1 MLKGEI
7 KMQKIKGAFPVL
19 ITPMDEFQEINWDG
33 VKQNVNYFIEQKVAG
48 IIINGSTGEF
58 VSLSKEERFKM
69 VETVLKEVDGRI
81 PVIVGTAAETTK
93 ETIEYTRHAEAHG
106 ADCALI
112 INSYYCK
119 PKEEEIYFHFK
130 EISNVV
136 NIPIMLYNNPFT
148 SGVDMSTELMLRIGK
163 ECGNVTHIKESSGD
177 IRKARDL
184 VRQGEGAFQVFC
196 GSEDL
201 VMESYLVGATGW
213 VSVAGNIV
221 PGLVT
226 KMYEHF
232 QNGELE
238 KAWEIN
244 DAILPLC
251 EFLEGSG
258 KYVQI
263 VKRSMELHGQAGGPS
278 RYPRLGLTVEEDQ
291 KLQTILSRINGQF
304 DPHLKM
310 R

>member
-19 ITPMDEFQEINWDG
+19 ITPMDEFQEIDWQG

-58 VSLSKEERFKM
+58 VSLSKEERFNM

-93 ETIEYTRHAEAHG
+93 ETIEYTKHAEAHG

-130 EISNVV
+130 EISNAV

-163 ECGNVTHIKESSGD
+163 ECENVTRIKESSGD

-201 VMESYLVGATGW
+201 VMESYLVGASGW

-238 KAWEIN
+238 KAWEMN

-263 VKRSMELHGQAGGPS
+263 VKRSMELHGQVGGPS
-278 RYPRLGLTVEEDQ
+278 RYPRLGLTEEEDQ
-291 KLQTILSRINGQF
+291 KLQTILLEIAA
-304 DPHLKM
+304 HAAV
-310 R
+310 

>member
-1 MLKGEI
+1 
-7 KMQKIKGAFPVL
+7 MQNIKGAFPVL
-19 ITPMDEFQEINWDG
+19 ITPMDELQEVNWDG
-33 VKQNVNYFIEQKVAG
+33 VKQNVNYFINQNVAG

-69 VETVLKEVDGRI
+69 VETVLKEVDGRV

-93 ETIEYTRHAEAHG
+93 ETIEYTKHAEAHG

-130 EISNVV
+130 EISNAV

-163 ECGNVTHIKESSGD
+163 ECENVTHIKESSGD

-291 KLQTILSRINGQF
+291 NLQTILSNITA
-304 DPHLKM
+304 HTAV
-310 R
+310 

>member
-1 MLKGEI
+1 MK
-7 KMQKIKGAFPVL
+7 KIKGAFPVL
-19 ITPMDEFQEINWDG
+19 ITPMDEFQEINWNG
-33 VKQNVNYFIEQKVAG
+33 VKQNVNYFIDQKVAG

-93 ETIEYTRHAEAHG
+93 ETIEYTKHAEAHG

-130 EISNVV
+130 EISNAV

-148 SGVDMSTELMLRIGK
+148 SGINMSTELMLRIGK
-163 ECGNVTHIKESSGD
+163 ECENVTHIKESSGD

-226 KMYEHF
+226 KMHEHF

-278 RYPRLGLTVEEDQ
+278 RYPRLGLTEEE
-291 KLQTILSRINGQF
+291 
-304 DPHLKM
+304 
-310 R
+310 

>member
-1 MLKGEI
+1 M
-7 KMQKIKGAFPVL
+7 KMIRGAFPVL
-19 ITPMDEFQEINWDG
+19 ITPMNEAQEIDWDG
-33 VKQNVNYFIEQKVAG
+33 VKNNVNYFIEQHVAG

-58 VSLSKEERFKM
+58 VSLTKEERM
-69 VETVLKEVDGRI
+69 EMAEVVLKEVNGRI

-93 ETIEYTRHAEAHG
+93 ETIAYTHHAELHG
-106 ADCALI
+106 ASGALI

-130 EISNVV
+130 QISDAV

-148 SGVDMSTELMLRIGK
+148 SGVDMSTELMLKIGK
-163 ECGNVTHIKESSGD
+163 ECENVTYIKESSGD

-184 VRQGEGAFQVFC
+184 IRQADGAFEVFC

-221 PGLVT
+221 PRIVT
-226 KMYEHF
+226 QMYEYV

-244 DAILPLC
+244 DRILPLC
-251 EFLEGSG
+251 TFLEESG

-263 VKRSMELHGQAGGPS
+263 VKRAMELNGQAGGPS
-278 RYPRLGLTVEEDQ
+278 RYPRLALTRAEDE
-291 KLQTILSRINGQF
+291 KLQNLLLRITVQSAV
-304 DPHLKM
+304 
-310 R
+310 

>member
-1 MLKGEI
+1 MK
-7 KMQKIKGAFPVL
+7 KIKGAFPVL
-19 ITPMDEFQEINWDG
+19 ITPMDELQEINWNG

-93 ETIEYTRHAEAHG
+93 ETIEYTKHAEAHG

-130 EISNVV
+130 EISNAV

-163 ECGNVTHIKESSGD
+163 ECENVTHIKESSGD

-201 VMESYLVGATGW
+201 VMESYLVGASGW

-278 RYPRLGLTVEEDQ
+278 RYPRLGLTEEEDQ
-291 KLQTILSRINGQF
+291 KLQTILSKIAA
-304 DPHLKM
+304 LAAV
-310 R
+310 

>member
-1 MLKGEI
+1 
-7 KMQKIKGAFPVL
+7 MQKIKGAFPVL
-19 ITPMDEFQEINWDG
+19 ITPMDEFQEIDWKG

-58 VSLSKEERFKM
+58 VSLSKEERFNM

-93 ETIEYTRHAEAHG
+93 ETIEYTKHAEAHG

-130 EISNVV
+130 EISNAV

-163 ECGNVTHIKESSGD
+163 ECENVTHIKESSGD

-201 VMESYLVGATGW
+201 VMESYLVGASGW

-238 KAWEIN
+238 KAWEMN
-244 DAILPLC
+244 GAILPLC

-263 VKRSMELHGQAGGPS
+263 VKRSMELHGQVGGPS
-278 RYPRLGLTVEEDQ
+278 RYPRLGLTEEEDQ
-291 KLQTILSRINGQF
+291 KLQTILSEIAA
-304 DPHLKM
+304 HAAV
-310 R
+310 

>member
-1 MLKGEI
+1 MK
-7 KMQKIKGAFPVL
+7 KIKGAFPVL
-19 ITPMDEFQEINWDG
+19 ITPMDEFQEINWNG
-33 VKQNVNYFIEQKVAG
+33 VKQNVNYFINQKVAG

-93 ETIEYTRHAEAHG
+93 ETIEYTKHAEAHG

-130 EISNVV
+130 EISNAV

-163 ECGNVTHIKESSGD
+163 ECENVTHIKESSGD

-278 RYPRLGLTVEEDQ
+278 RYPRLRLTEEEDQ
-291 KLQTILSRINGQF
+291 KFQMIISKIAA
-304 DPHLKM
+304 HAAV
-310 R
+310 

>member
-1 MLKGEI
+1 M
-7 KMQKIKGAFPVL
+7 
-19 ITPMDEFQEINWDG
+19 
-33 VKQNVNYFIEQKVAG
+33 
-48 IIINGSTGEF
+48 S
-58 VSLSKEERFKM
+58 SSKEERFKM
-69 VETVLKEVDGRI
+69 VETVLKEVNGRI

-93 ETIEYTRHAEAHG
+93 ETIEFTKHAETHG

-130 EISNVV
+130 EISNAV

-163 ECGNVTHIKESSGD
+163 DCENVTHIKESSGD

-213 VSVAGNIV
+213 VSVAGNVV

-278 RYPRLGLTVEEDQ
+278 RYPRLRLTEEEDQ
-291 KLQTILSRINGQF
+291 KLQMIISKIAA
-304 DPHLKM
+304 HAAV
-310 R
+310 

>member
-1 MLKGEI
+1 
-7 KMQKIKGAFPVL
+7 MQTIKGAFPVL
-19 ITPMDEFQEINWDG
+19 ITPMDEFQEINWNG

-58 VSLSKEERFKM
+58 VSLSKEERFNM

-93 ETIEYTRHAEAHG
+93 ETIEYTKHAEAHG

-130 EISNVV
+130 EISNAV

-163 ECGNVTHIKESSGD
+163 ECENVTHIKESSGD

-201 VMESYLVGATGW
+201 VMESYLVGASGW

-221 PGLVT
+221 PSLVT

-278 RYPRLGLTVEEDQ
+278 RYPRLGLTEEEDQ
-291 KLQTILSRINGQF
+291 KLQTILAEIAA
-304 DPHLKM
+304 HAAV
-310 R
+310 

>member
-1 MLKGEI
+1 MR
-7 KMQKIKGAFPVL
+7 KIKGAFPVL

-93 ETIEYTRHAEAHG
+93 ETIEYTKHAEAHG

-130 EISNVV
+130 EISNAV

-163 ECGNVTHIKESSGD
+163 ECKNVTHIKESSGD

-232 QNGELE
+232 QNDELE

-278 RYPRLGLTVEEDQ
+278 RYPRLGLTADEDQ
-291 KLQTILSRINGQF
+291 KLQTILSNIAA
-304 DPHLKM
+304 HAAV
-310 R
+310 

>member
-1 MLKGEI
+1 
-7 KMQKIKGAFPVL
+7 MQNIKGAFPVL
-19 ITPMDEFQEINWDG
+19 ITPMDEFQEVDWKG
-33 VKQNVNYFIEQKVAG
+33 VKQNVNYFIEKKVAG

-58 VSLSKEERFKM
+58 VSLSKEERFNM

-93 ETIEYTRHAEAHG
+93 ETIEYTKHAEAHG

-130 EISNVV
+130 EISNAV

-148 SGVDMSTELMLRIGK
+148 SGVNMSAELMLRIGK
-163 ECGNVTHIKESSGD
+163 ECENVTHIKESSGD

-201 VMESYLVGATGW
+201 VMESYLVGASGW

-263 VKRSMELHGQAGGPS
+263 VKRSMELHGQVGGPS
-278 RYPRLGLTVEEDQ
+278 RYPRLGLTEEEDQ
-291 KLQTILSRINGQF
+291 KLQTILSEIAA
-304 DPHLKM
+304 HAAV
-310 R
+310 

>member
-1 MLKGEI
+1 
-7 KMQKIKGAFPVL
+7 MQNIKGAFPVL
-19 ITPMDEFQEINWDG
+19 ITPMDEFQEIDWKG
-33 VKQNVNYFIEQKVAG
+33 VKQNVNYFIEKKVAG

-58 VSLSKEERFKM
+58 VSLSKEERFNM

-93 ETIEYTRHAEAHG
+93 ETIEYTKHAEAHG

-130 EISNVV
+130 EISNAV

-148 SGVDMSTELMLRIGK
+148 SGVDMSAELMLRIGK
-163 ECGNVTHIKESSGD
+163 ECENVTHIKESSGD

-201 VMESYLVGATGW
+201 VMESYLVGASGW

-263 VKRSMELHGQAGGPS
+263 VKRSMELHGQVGGPS
-278 RYPRLGLTVEEDQ
+278 RYPRLGLTEEEDQ
-291 KLQTILSRINGQF
+291 KLQTILSEIAA
-304 DPHLKM
+304 HAAV
-310 R
+310 

>member
-1 MLKGEI
+1 
-7 KMQKIKGAFPVL
+7 MQKIKGAFPVL
-19 ITPMDEFQEINWDG
+19 ITPMDEFQEINWNG

-93 ETIEYTRHAEAHG
+93 ETIEYTKYAEVHG

-130 EISNVV
+130 EISNAV

-163 ECGNVTHIKESSGD
+163 ECENVTHIKESSGD

-184 VRQGEGAFQVFC
+184 VRQSEGAFQVFC

-278 RYPRLGLTVEEDQ
+278 RYPRLGLTIEEDQ
-291 KLQTILSRINGQF
+291 KLQTILSRINGQY
-304 DPHLKM
+304 DSYLKM

>member
-1 MLKGEI
+1 
-7 KMQKIKGAFPVL
+7 MQKIKGAFPVL
-19 ITPMDEFQEINWDG
+19 IAPMDEFQEIDWKG

-58 VSLSKEERFKM
+58 VSLSKEERFNM

-93 ETIEYTRHAEAHG
+93 ETIEYTKHAEAHG

-130 EISNVV
+130 ESSHAV

-163 ECGNVTHIKESSGD
+163 ECENVTHIKESSGD

-201 VMESYLVGATGW
+201 VMESYLVGASGW

-232 QNGELE
+232 QNSELE

-263 VKRSMELHGQAGGPS
+263 VKRSMELHGQVGGPS
-278 RYPRLGLTVEEDQ
+278 RYPRLGLTEVEDQ
-291 KLQTILSRINGQF
+291 KLQTILSEIAA
-304 DPHLKM
+304 HAAV
-310 R
+310 

>member
-1 MLKGEI
+1 
-7 KMQKIKGAFPVL
+7 MQNIKGAFPVL
-19 ITPMDEFQEINWDG
+19 ITPMDEFQEIDWKG
-33 VKQNVNYFIEQKVAG
+33 VKQNVNYFIEKKVTG

-58 VSLSKEERFKM
+58 VSLSKEERFNM

-93 ETIEYTRHAEAHG
+93 ETIEYTKHAEAHG

-130 EISNVV
+130 EISNAV

-163 ECGNVTHIKESSGD
+163 ECENVTHIKESSGD

-201 VMESYLVGATGW
+201 VMESYLVGASGW

-263 VKRSMELHGQAGGPS
+263 VKRSMELHGQSGGPS
-278 RYPRLGLTVEEDQ
+278 RYPRLGLTEEEDQ
-291 KLQTILSRINGQF
+291 KLQTILSEIAA
-304 DPHLKM
+304 HAAV
-310 R
+310 

>member
-1 MLKGEI
+1 
-7 KMQKIKGAFPVL
+7 MQKIKGAFPVL
-19 ITPMDEFQEINWDG
+19 ITPMDEFQEINWNG
-33 VKQNVNYFIEQKVAG
+33 VKQNVNYFIDQKVAG

-58 VSLSKEERFKM
+58 VSLSKEEKFRM

-93 ETIEYTRHAEAHG
+93 ETIEYTKHAEAHG

-130 EISNVV
+130 EISNAV

-148 SGVDMSTELMLRIGK
+148 SGIDMSTELMLRIGK
-163 ECGNVTHIKESSGD
+163 ECENVTHIKESSGD

-201 VMESYLVGATGW
+201 VMESYLVGASGW

-238 KAWEIN
+238 KAWEMN

-278 RYPRLGLTVEEDQ
+278 RYPRLGLTEEEDQ
-291 KLQTILSRINGQF
+291 KLQTILSKIVA
-304 DPHLKM
+304 HAAV
-310 R
+310 

>member
-1 MLKGEI
+1 
-7 KMQKIKGAFPVL
+7 MQKIKGAFPVL
-19 ITPMDEFQEINWDG
+19 ITPMDEFQEIDWQG

-58 VSLSKEERFKM
+58 VSLSKEERFNM

-93 ETIEYTRHAEAHG
+93 ETIEYTKHAEAHG

-130 EISNVV
+130 EISNAV

-163 ECGNVTHIKESSGD
+163 ECENVTHIKESSGD

-201 VMESYLVGATGW
+201 VMESYLVGASGW

-238 KAWEIN
+238 KAWEMN

-263 VKRSMELHGQAGGPS
+263 VKRSMELHGQVGGPS
-278 RYPRLGLTVEEDQ
+278 RYPRLGLTEEEDQ
-291 KLQTILSRINGQF
+291 KLQTILLEIAA
-304 DPHLKM
+304 HAAV
-310 R
+310 

>member
-1 MLKGEI
+1 
-7 KMQKIKGAFPVL
+7 MQNIKGAFPVL
-19 ITPMDEFQEINWDG
+19 ITPMDEFQEIDWKG
-33 VKQNVNYFIEQKVAG
+33 VKQNVNYFIEKKVAG

-58 VSLSKEERFKM
+58 VSLSKEERFNM

-93 ETIEYTRHAEAHG
+93 ETIEYTKHAEAHG

-130 EISNVV
+130 EISNAV

-148 SGVDMSTELMLRIGK
+148 SGVDMSTELMLRIGT
-163 ECGNVTHIKESSGD
+163 ECENVTHIKESSGD

-263 VKRSMELHGQAGGPS
+263 VKRSMELHGQVGGPS
-278 RYPRLGLTVEEDQ
+278 RYPRLGLTEEEDQ
-291 KLQTILSRINGQF
+291 KLQTILSEIAA
-304 DPHLKM
+304 HAAV
-310 R
+310 

>member
-1 MLKGEI
+1 
-7 KMQKIKGAFPVL
+7 MQKIKGAFPVL
-19 ITPMDEFQEINWDG
+19 ITPMDEFQEIDWKG

-58 VSLSKEERFKM
+58 VSLSKEERFNM

-93 ETIEYTRHAEAHG
+93 ETIEYTKHAEAHG

-130 EISNVV
+130 EISNAV

-163 ECGNVTHIKESSGD
+163 ECENVTHIKESSGD
-177 IRKARDL
+177 VRKARDL

-201 VMESYLVGATGW
+201 VMESYLVGASGW

-278 RYPRLGLTVEEDQ
+278 RYPRLGLTEEEDQ
-291 KLQTILSRINGQF
+291 KLQTILSEIAA
-304 DPHLKM
+304 HAAV
-310 R
+310 

>member
-1 MLKGEI
+1 
-7 KMQKIKGAFPVL
+7 MQKIQGAFPVL
-19 ITPMDEFQEINWDG
+19 ITPMNEFQEIDWKG
-33 VKQNVNYFIEQKVAG
+33 VKQNINYFIEQKVAG

-81 PVIVGTAAETTK
+81 PVIVGTAAETTR
-93 ETIEYTRHAEAHG
+93 ETIEYTKHAEAHG

-130 EISNVV
+130 EISNAV

-163 ECGNVTHIKESSGD
+163 ECENVTHIKESSGD

-263 VKRSMELHGQAGGPS
+263 VKRSMELHGQVGDLLAIQ
-278 RYPRLGLTVEEDQ
+278 DW
-291 KLQTILSRINGQF
+291 
-304 DPHLKM
+304 D
-310 R
+310 

>member
-1 MLKGEI
+1 
-7 KMQKIKGAFPVL
+7 MQKIKGAFPVL

-48 IIINGSTGEF
+48 VIINGSTGEF

-69 VETVLKEVDGRI
+69 VETVLKEIDGRI

-93 ETIEYTRHAEAHG
+93 ETIEYTKHAEAHG

-119 PKEEEIYFHFK
+119 PKEE
-130 EISNVV
+130 V

-148 SGVDMSTELMLRIGK
+148 SGVDMSTKLMLRIGK
-163 ECGNVTHIKESSGD
+163 ECENVTHIKESSGD

-184 VRQGEGAFQVFC
+184 VRQSEGAFQVFC

-201 VMESYLVGATGW
+201 VMESYLVGASGW

-278 RYPRLGLTVEEDQ
+278 RYPRLGLTVDEDQ
-291 KLQTILSRINGQF
+291 KLQTILSNIAA
-304 DPHLKM
+304 HVAV
-310 R
+310 

>member
-1 MLKGEI
+1 MK
-7 KMQKIKGAFPVL
+7 KIKGAFPVL
-19 ITPMDEFQEINWDG
+19 ITPMDELQEINWNG

-93 ETIEYTRHAEAHG
+93 ETIEYTKHAEAHG

-130 EISNVV
+130 EISNAV

-148 SGVDMSTELMLRIGK
+148 SGVDMSTDLMLRIGK
-163 ECGNVTHIKESSGD
+163 ECENVTHIKESSGD

-226 KMYEHF
+226 KMYGHF

-278 RYPRLGLTVEEDQ
+278 RYPRLGLTEEEDQ
-291 KLQTILSRINGQF
+291 KLQMLISKIAT
-304 DPHLKM
+304 HAAV
-310 R
+310 

>member
-1 MLKGEI
+1 MK
-7 KMQKIKGAFPVL
+7 KIKGAFPVL
-19 ITPMDEFQEINWDG
+19 ITPMDEFQEINWNG
-33 VKQNVNYFIEQKVAG
+33 VKQNVNYFIEKKVAG

-69 VETVLKEVDGRI
+69 VETVLKEVNGRI

-93 ETIEYTRHAEAHG
+93 ETIEYTKHAEVHG
-106 ADCALI
+106 ADCVLI

-130 EISNVV
+130 EISNAV

-163 ECGNVTHIKESSGD
+163 DCENVTHIKESSGD

-232 QNGELE
+232 HNGELE

-278 RYPRLGLTVEEDQ
+278 RYPRLGLTEEEDQ
-291 KLQTILSRINGQF
+291 KLQTIISKIAA
-304 DPHLKM
+304 HAAV
-310 R
+310 

>member
-1 MLKGEI
+1 MKCKGENMM
-7 KMQKIKGAFPVL
+7 KSIKGAFPVL
-19 ITPMDEFQEINWDG
+19 ITPMDEFQEIDWNG

-58 VSLSKEERFKM
+58 VSLSKKERFKM

-81 PVIVGTAAETTK
+81 PVIAGTAAETTK
-93 ETIEYTRHAEAHG
+93 ETIEYTKHAEAHG

-130 EISNVV
+130 EISNAV

-148 SGVDMSTELMLRIGK
+148 SGVDMSIELMLRIGK
-163 ECGNVTHIKESSGD
+163 ECENVTHIKESSGD
-177 IRKARDL
+177 IRKVRDL
-184 VRQGEGAFQVFC
+184 VRQGESAFQVFC

-232 QNGELE
+232 QNGEFE
-238 KAWEIN
+238 HAWEIN
-244 DAILPLC
+244 DTILPLC

-263 VKRSMELHGQAGGPS
+263 VKRAMELHGQTGGPS
-278 RYPRLGLTVEEDQ
+278 RYPRLGLTQEEDQ
-291 KLQTILSRINGQF
+291 KLQQILLQITANSAV
-304 DPHLKM
+304 
-310 R
+310 

>member
-1 MLKGEI
+1 
-7 KMQKIKGAFPVL
+7 MQNIKGAFPVL
-19 ITPMDEFQEINWDG
+19 ITPMDEFQEIDWKG

-58 VSLSKEERFKM
+58 VSLSKEERFNM

-81 PVIVGTAAETTK
+81 PVIIGTAAETTK
-93 ETIEYTRHAEAHG
+93 ETIEYTKHAEAHG

-130 EISNVV
+130 EISNAV

-163 ECGNVTHIKESSGD
+163 ECENVTHIKESSGD

-201 VMESYLVGATGW
+201 VMESYLVGASGW

-238 KAWEIN
+238 KAWEMN

-263 VKRSMELHGQAGGPS
+263 VKRSMELHGQVGGPS
-278 RYPRLGLTVEEDQ
+278 RYPRLGLTEEEDQ
-291 KLQTILSRINGQF
+291 KLQTILSEIAA
-304 DPHLKM
+304 HAAV
-310 R
+310 

>member
-1 MLKGEI
+1 
-7 KMQKIKGAFPVL
+7 
-19 ITPMDEFQEINWDG
+19 MDEFQEINWDG

-48 IIINGSTGEF
+48 VIINGSTGEF

-69 VETVLKEVDGRI
+69 VETVLKEIDGRI

-93 ETIEYTRHAEAHG
+93 ETIEYTKHAEAHG

-130 EISNVV
+130 EISNSV

-148 SGVDMSTELMLRIGK
+148 SGVDMSTKLMLRIGK
-163 ECGNVTHIKESSGD
+163 ECENVTHIKESSGD

-184 VRQGEGAFQVFC
+184 VRQSEGAFQVFC

-201 VMESYLVGATGW
+201 VMESYLVGASGW

-226 KMYEHF
+226 KCMSIF
-232 QNGELE
+232 
-238 KAWEIN
+238 
-244 DAILPLC
+244 
-251 EFLEGSG
+251 
-258 KYVQI
+258 
-263 VKRSMELHGQAGGPS
+263 
-278 RYPRLGLTVEEDQ
+278 
-291 KLQTILSRINGQF
+291 
-304 DPHLKM
+304 KM
-310 R
+310 VN

>member
-1 MLKGEI
+1 
-7 KMQKIKGAFPVL
+7 MQTMRGAFPVL
-19 ITPMDEFQEINWDG
+19 ITPMNEAQEIDWNG
-33 VKQNVNYFIEQKVAG
+33 VKNNVNYFIDQNVVG

-69 VETVLKEVDGRI
+69 TETVLKEVKGRI

-93 ETIEYTRHAEAHG
+93 ETISYTKHAEIHG
-106 ADCALI
+106 ASGALI

-130 EISNVV
+130 EISNAV
-136 NIPIMLYNNPFT
+136 NLPIMLYNNPFT
-148 SGVDMSTELMLRIGK
+148 SGVDMSTELMLKIGRDC
-163 ECGNVTHIKESSGD
+163 ESVAYIKESSGD

-184 VRQGEGAFQVFC
+184 IRQANGAFEVFC

-221 PGLVT
+221 PRIVT
-226 KMYEHF
+226 QMYEYV

-244 DAILPLC
+244 DLILPLC
-251 EFLEGSG
+251 SFLEKSG

-263 VKRSMELHGQAGGPS
+263 VKRAMELNGQAGGPS
-278 RYPRLGLTVEEDQ
+278 RYPRLGLTREEDE
-291 KLQTILSRINGQF
+291 KLQNILSHIIASSAV
-304 DPHLKM
+304 
-310 R
+310 

>member
-1 MLKGEI
+1 MKCKGENMM
-7 KMQKIKGAFPVL
+7 KSIKGAFPVL
-19 ITPMDEFQEINWDG
+19 ITPMDEFQEIDWNG

-58 VSLSKEERFKM
+58 VSLSKKERFKM

-93 ETIEYTRHAEAHG
+93 ETIEYTKHAEAHG
-106 ADCALI
+106 ADCVLI

-130 EISNVV
+130 EISNAV

-148 SGVDMSTELMLRIGK
+148 SGVDMSIELMLRIGK
-163 ECGNVTHIKESSGD
+163 ECENVTHIKESSGD
-177 IRKARDL
+177 IRKVRDL
-184 VRQGEGAFQVFC
+184 VRQGESAFQVFC

-232 QNGELE
+232 QNGEFE
-238 KAWEIN
+238 NAWEIN
-244 DAILPLC
+244 DTILPLC

-263 VKRSMELHGQAGGPS
+263 VKRAMELHGQTGGPS
-278 RYPRLGLTVEEDQ
+278 RYPRLGLTQEEDQ
-291 KLQTILSRINGQF
+291 KLQQILLQITANSAV
-304 DPHLKM
+304 
-310 R
+310 

>member
-1 MLKGEI
+1 M
-7 KMQKIKGAFPVL
+7 
-19 ITPMDEFQEINWDG
+19 NG

-93 ETIEYTRHAEAHG
+93 ETIEYTKHAEAHG

-130 EISNVV
+130 EISNAV

-148 SGVDMSTELMLRIGK
+148 SGVDMSTDLMLRIGK
-163 ECGNVTHIKESSGD
+163 ECENVTHIKESSGD

-263 VKRSMELHGQAGGPS
+263 VKRSMELYGQAGGPS
-278 RYPRLGLTVEEDQ
+278 RYRD
-291 KLQTILSRINGQF
+291 S
-304 DPHLKM
+304 D
-310 R
+310 